1 MGVWGGGGGG
11 GAACGGVG
19 CGVWGVGGEQR
30 VGVWGVGCGV
40 WGVGCGVWGGGGG
53 EVSPASLALS
63 PAQDSETHT
72 PECFLQAQSVYSFR
86 LQESTE
92 ERTSPSD
99 GVRNGQKVHS
109 SAGKTHYLFTQCL
122 LTTLKNIYS
131 VRIKR

>member
-1 MGVWGGGGGG
+1 MGVWGCRVWGGSS
-11 GAACGGVG
+11 VWG
-19 CGVWGVGGEQR
+19 CGVGEGGEQR
-30 VGVWGVGCGV
+30 VGVWGVGCGGSSV
-40 WGVGCGVWGGGGG
+40 WGCGVWGVGWGRG
-53 EVSPASLALS
+53 VSPASLALS

-122 LTTLKNIYS
+122 LTTLKNIYG